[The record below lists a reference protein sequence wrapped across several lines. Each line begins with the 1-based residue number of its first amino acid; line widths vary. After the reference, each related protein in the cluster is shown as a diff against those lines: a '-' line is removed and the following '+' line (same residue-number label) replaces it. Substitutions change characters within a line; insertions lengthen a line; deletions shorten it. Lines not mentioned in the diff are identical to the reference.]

1 LLTVRIVFSLLA
13 EFDVIYTNWPP
24 SQKGKE
30 KPENPKKSKES
41 LKRRMK

>member
-1 LLTVRIVFSLLA
+1 LPTGKSVFFLIA

-41 LKRRMK
+41 LNGE